1 MDREAT
7 TAEHTALAV
16 LLGLRLSYARVMP
29 GADRRGDACAAER
42 PPLLVLGTSLLAP
55 EIADLATDAGFEI
68 ADFVENRDRTRC
80 AADLHGLPV
89 HWIDDCAELAATHL
103 AICGLGTTTRSA
115 FTEQAAALGFG
126 FATVIHPT
134 AHVSRLSTIGEGSIV
149 GVHVA
154 IGSNTQIGR
163 HVFLNRGCT
172 VGHDTRIG
180 DHVSVLPGANIAGAC
195 VVGRAAYVAM
205 GATVTDRITIGEESV
220 VAAGAVVVED
230 VPPNTQVVGVPA
242 RIVKRDVH
250 GR

>member
-103 AICGLGTTTRSA
+103 AICGLGTTTRSS
-115 FTEQAAALGFG
+115 FTEQAAARSSACTLPS
-126 FATVIHPT
+126 ART
-134 AHVSRLSTIGEGSIV
+134 A
-149 GVHVA
+149 
-154 IGSNTQIGR
+154 NGR
-163 HVFLNRGCT
+163 
-172 VGHDTRIG
+172 
-180 DHVSVLPGANIAGAC
+180 
-195 VVGRAAYVAM
+195 
-205 GATVTDRITIGEESV
+205 
-220 VAAGAVVVED
+220 
-230 VPPNTQVVGVPA
+230 
-242 RIVKRDVH
+242 
-250 GR
+250 